1 MKNMAATADP
11 GTPVKAPPPGVD
23 TEGATIRVTRSL
35 RADALDQEA
44 QLRAAGLEV
53 MRSWKPQGLIR
64 RLLVTWRHFLGLLF
78 GALAV
83 HVSTRPEEGGPKGL
97 RFLLL
102 WVVAL
107 PGRLFVDRTL
117 RHQPFPI
124 QLRRRL
130 ERLGP
135 TYIKLGQILSLRE
148 DLLPRPITDEL
159 KHLLNRL
166 PVVPLHVLVGIIER
180 DLKRPVDRMFQSID
194 PIPLGSASI
203 GQTHRAV
210 TLDGEPVLLKVVKP
224 GIRQT
229 LERDARLLRMLGA
242 VAQLI
247 IPRYQPRQLV
257 NEFCA
262 YTLREV
268 DLRLEAENAEIFAG
282 HFADVPD
289 VVFPRIHRQFC
300 GHSVLCMEFFDGLS
314 PDSPQAL
321 ELPEEER
328 RHLTDLGAMSII
340 RMLYRD
346 GFFHADL
353 HPGNLLI
360 LPGPRI
366 GFIDLGMVG
375 RLDEELR
382 RSLMY
387 YYFALVMGDGENAAR
402 YLTAIA
408 IPGPDADPNGFR
420 RDAVDIALRWK
431 RAANFSEFSLGQLIL
446 QSLSK
451 GAEHGMY
458 FPVELVLMVKA
469 LVTFEGVGNVLLP
482 GFDVAEVSR
491 RHIRSLFID
500 QFSPLRLLS
509 EGMRGVPELV
519 DAMAKMPLLITDGL
533 RVLEKF
539 ARQPKEPPL
548 SGLRGTL
555 IAGCCLVAGAVAM
568 GFRSPWPVWT
578 ILFLLAFVLAVRRK

>member
-1 MKNMAATADP
+1 MKSTAAIAEPEVFADAHPARADGKQGGAGTASAAETS
-11 GTPVKAPPPGVD
+11 GPPSQEDV
-23 TEGATIRVTRSL
+23 L
-35 RADALDQEA
+35 RALGFEI
-44 QLRAAGLEV
+44 
-53 MRSWKPQGLIR
+53 MRTWKPQGLVR
-64 RLLVTWRHFLGLLF
+64 RLVVTWRHFLGLLF
-78 GALAV
+78 GGLAF
-83 HVSTRPEEGGPKGL
+83 HAASRSEEAPKGL
-97 RFLLL
+97 RYLLL
-102 WVVAL
+102 WLAAL
-107 PGRLFVDRTL
+107 PGRLFVDPEL
-117 RHQPFPI
+117 RRQALPV

-148 DLLPRPITDEL
+148 DLLPKPITDEL

-166 PVVPLHVLVGIIER
+166 PVVPLDVLQAIVEK
-180 DLKRPVDRMFQSID
+180 DLKRPVGTMFLSID
-194 PIPLGSASI
+194 PVPLGSASI
-203 GQTHRAV
+203 GQAHKAITI
-210 TLDGEPVLLKVVKP
+210 DGDEVLLKVVKP

-229 LERDARLLRMLGA
+229 LERDAKLLRMLGA
-242 VAQLI
+242 VAQWI
-247 IPRYQPRQLV
+247 IPKYQPRQVV

-268 DLRLEAENAEIFAG
+268 DLRLEAENAEIFAS
-282 HFADVPD
+282 HFADVLD
-289 VVFPRIHRQFC
+289 VVFPRIYRQYS
-300 GHSVLCMEFFDGLS
+300 GRSVLCMEFFDGLS

-321 ELPEEER
+321 QLPEEQR
-328 RHLTDLGAMSII
+328 RHLTDLGAMAII

-353 HPGNLLI
+353 HPGNLII
-360 LPGPRI
+360 LPGPKI

-375 RLDEELR
+375 RLDEDLR

-402 YLTAIA
+402 YLTTIA
-408 IPGPDADPNGFR
+408 IPGPGADPNGFR
-420 RDAVDIALRWK
+420 RGAVEIANRWK
-431 RAANFSEFSLGQLIL
+431 RAANFSDFSLGQLIL
-446 QSLSK
+446 QSLARS
-451 GAEHGMY
+451 ADHGMY

-491 RHIRSLFID
+491 RHIRSVFIQ
-500 QFSPLRLLS
+500 QFSPIRLVS

-533 RVLEKF
+533 RVLEKY
-539 ARQPKEPPL
+539 AQQPKEPPL

-555 IAGCCLVAGAVAM
+555 IAGSCLVAGAVAM
-568 GFRSPWPVWT
+568 GFRTPWPLWSGLFV
-578 ILFLLAFVLAVRRK
+578 IAFLLAVRKK

>member
-1 MKNMAATADP
+1 M
-11 GTPVKAPPPGVD
+11 
-23 TEGATIRVTRSL
+23 L
-35 RADALDQEA
+35 RARGFEIT
-44 QLRAAGLEV
+44 RV
-53 MRSWKPQGLIR
+53 WKSQGLIR

-78 GALAV
+78 GALAFQAA
-83 HVSTRPEEGGPKGL
+83 TRAEEGGPRGL
-97 RFLLL
+97 RGLLL
-102 WVVAL
+102 RAAAL
-107 PGRLFVDRTL
+107 PGRLFVDASL
-117 RHQPFPI
+117 RGEPLPV

-148 DLLPRPITDEL
+148 DLLPKAITDEL

-166 PVVPLHVLVGIIER
+166 PVVPLDVLQEIIEK
-180 DLKRPVDRMFQSID
+180 DLKRPIGLMFLSID

-203 GQTHRAV
+203 GQTHKAI
-210 TLDGEPVLLKVVKP
+210 TIDGEEVLLKVVKP
-224 GIRQT
+224 GIRET
-229 LERDARLLRMLGA
+229 LQRDAKLLRGLGW
-242 VAQLI
+242 VAQLL
-247 IPRYQPRQLV
+247 IPQYQPRQVV

-282 HFADVPD
+282 HFVDVPD
-289 VVFPRIHRQFC
+289 VVFPRIHREYS
-300 GHSVLCMEFFDGLS
+300 GRNVLCMEFFDGLS
-314 PDSPQAL
+314 PDSPEARD
-321 ELPEEER
+321 LPEEQR
-328 RHLTDLGAMSII
+328 RHLTDLGAMAII

-353 HPGNLLI
+353 HPGNLII
-360 LPGPRI
+360 LPGPKI

-375 RLDEELR
+375 RLDEDLR

-408 IPGPDADPNGFR
+408 MPGPNADPVGFH
-420 RDAVDIALRWK
+420 RDAVDIANRWK
-431 RAANFSEFSLGQLIL
+431 RAANFTDFSLGQLIL
-446 QSLSK
+446 QSLGRS
-451 GAEHGMY
+451 AAHGMY

-491 RHIRSLFID
+491 RHIRSLFIQ
-500 QFSPLRLLS
+500 QFSPFRLIS
-509 EGMRGVPELV
+509 ESMRGIPELV

-533 RVLEKF
+533 RVLEKY
-539 ARQPKEPPL
+539 ARQPQAPPL

-555 IAGCCLVAGAVAM
+555 IAGSCLVAGAVAM
-568 GFRSPWPVWT
+568 GFRAPWPVWSGF
-578 ILFLLAFVLAVRRK
+578 FLVAFVLAIRKK